1 MNMILNRQ
9 DARVARKIGFSEMKI
24 MAFLM
29 YAVLVGICLNLGAT
43 PAFAHGGP
51 QIFHGSEGGI
61 VHAILTNPAEPAT
74 MYAATSEA
82 GVFKSTDRG
91 RHWRPVNRGLTRVN
105 VLSLAA
111 DPASA
116 TTIYAG
122 TSGGLFKSTDA
133 GATWHMT
140 GAELADEQIKAL
152 LPDPKDAK
160 TIYAGTVHGL
170 WRSRD
175 AGATWSRLA
184 NQPEN
189 SNIATLA
196 LAPDDSRGLYAGTAR
211 GLFRSRDGGASWTRL
226 ARGMPVPSIVTLVID
241 PQRPALLYAGTA
253 NGAYRSDDG
262 GDSWRSITFQQT
274 NLPVTALLVD
284 PRHPD
289 TLYMGTSFVGGFFKT
304 EDAGKTWTRIR
315 GSTFTPAITG
325 LAFVPGDPKSLIAA
339 TSFYAKM
346 FISPDAGATWNET
359 PGVLT
364 VPALKNL
371 SATPDGESLY
381 AAAADGVL
389 RFRTAEGEWTR
400 LRDAGVG
407 EPARVL
413 YAKGAAP
420 GLWVCG
426 SKGIARGRLQ
436 NGAWVFQ
443 RQAAARHGCLDMAL
457 DAKTGRVFA
466 AGKAELWIGP
476 APWQRHAVPVQKD
489 AIHTLVLGR
498 NGKTVYALL
507 EHQAQISSDAGK
519 TWGRLES
526 DASADFIA
534 VAETGTAPGTLW
546 LATDSRLVRRG
557 ADGQWI
563 NAAEG
568 MFPPGVGVLVESPRG
583 DGLYA
588 TSLVLGRIFQRRA
601 ADADWIAADI
611 QDGTA
616 NLSDLW
622 IDPAH
627 DGVIYAASRNS
638 GLFRSADGGA
648 HWEAVNAGL
657 ARK

>member
-1 MNMILNRQ
+1 MRMR
-9 DARVARKIGFSEMKI
+9 
-24 MAFLM
+24 
-29 YAVLVGICLNLGAT
+29 AVLICLCLNFGVT
-43 PAFAHGGP
+43 SAFAHGGP

-61 VHAILTNPAEPAT
+61 VRAILTNPADPAT

-91 RHWRPVNRGLTRVN
+91 RHWQPVNRGLTRVN

-111 DPASA
+111 DSAAPA
-116 TTIYAG
+116 TIYAG

-133 GATWHMT
+133 GASWRVA

-184 NQPEN
+184 NQPEHA
-189 SNIATLA
+189 NIATLA
-196 LAPDDSRGLYAGTAR
+196 LAPDDRHSLYAGTAR
-211 GLFRSRDGGASWTRL
+211 GLFRSRDDGASWTQL
-226 ARGMPVPSIVTLVID
+226 SNGLPVPSIVTLAVD
-241 PQRPALLYAGTA
+241 PARATLLYAGTA

-262 GDSWRSITFQQT
+262 GDSWHSITFQQT

-325 LAFVPGDPKSLIAA
+325 LAFVPGDPKTLIAA

-346 FISPDAGATWNET
+346 FISPDSGATWNET

-371 SATPDGESLY
+371 SGTPDGASLY
-381 AAAADGVL
+381 AAAEGGVL
-389 RFRTAEGEWTR
+389 RFQTTEGVWTR
-400 LRDAGVG
+400 LPNAGVG
-407 EPARVL
+407 EPAKVL
-413 YAKGAAP
+413 YVHGAEP
-420 GLWVCG
+420 VLWVCG
-426 SKGIARGRLQ
+426 AKGIAQGHRQ
-436 NGAWVFQ
+436 NGAWVF
-443 RQAAARHGCLDMAL
+443 RRHAAARQGCVDMAL

-466 AGKAELWIGP
+466 AGKAELWVGP
-476 APWQRHAVPVQKD
+476 GHWQRRAVPAQKD
-489 AIHTLVLGR
+489 AIHTMVPGR
-498 NGKTVYALL
+498 DGKTVYALM
-507 EHQAQISSDAGK
+507 EHQVLRSNDAGR
-519 TWGRLES
+519 TWGRLEA
-526 DASADFIA
+526 DASSDFIT

-546 LATDSRLVRRG
+546 LATDSRLARRG
-557 ADGQWI
+557 ADGQWV

-568 MFPPGVGVLVESPRG
+568 MFPPGVNVIVESPHG
-583 DGLYA
+583 GGLYA
-588 TSLVLGRIFQRRA
+588 TSLVLGRIFQRQA
-601 ADADWIAADI
+601 GDASWIGADI

-627 DGVIYAASRNS
+627 DGVIYAASRNC
-638 GLFRSADGGA
+638 GLFRSTDRGA